1 MRRKDL
7 NMSVDC
13 VIYGYDMKRLNIIVL
28 DRILHSK
35 ETGELLVNDLK
46 LPGNQIYQDEDF
58 DEGAAR
64 IVRDLTGLNNI
75 ELHQFKAFGSPGRI
89 SGEKDLL
96 WFKHIKHPHTR
107 VCTVAYYSLL
117 KPYQTRLPL
126 ERKEHARWYPVY
138 EAGNMAYDH
147 KQIVQQSLEALRGKI
162 RLQQNLIFQLLPP
175 KFTISQL
182 MALYEELYEIKLDRR
197 NFYKK
202 INSLKY
208 IVRLNEHQ
216 ENVGHKPG
224 VLYMFN
230 QDLFEQYMNKR
241 III

>member
-13 VIYGYDMKRLNIIVL
+13 VIYGYDMKKLNIIVL
-28 DRILHSK
+28 ERILHSRD
-35 ETGELLVNDLK
+35 TGELLIDDLK

-64 IVRDLTGLNNI
+64 IVKDLTGLDNI
-75 ELHQFKAFGSPGRI
+75 ELHQFKAFGSPARI
-89 SGEKDLL
+89 SGENDLL
-96 WFKHIKHPHTR
+96 WFRHIKHPHTR
-107 VCTVAYYSLL
+107 VFTVAYYSLL
-117 KPYQTRLPL
+117 KPYQTQFPL
-126 ERKEHARWYPVY
+126 KRKEHARWYPIY
-138 EAGNMAYDH
+138 EVGKMAYDH
-147 KQIVQQSLEALRGKI
+147 KQIVQQSLEALRVKI
-162 RLQQNLIFQLLPP
+162 RLQPNLIFQLLPP

-182 MALYEELYEIKLDRR
+182 MALYEQLYEIKLDRR

-208 IVRLNEHQ
+208 IVRLNEQQ

-241 III
+241 VII